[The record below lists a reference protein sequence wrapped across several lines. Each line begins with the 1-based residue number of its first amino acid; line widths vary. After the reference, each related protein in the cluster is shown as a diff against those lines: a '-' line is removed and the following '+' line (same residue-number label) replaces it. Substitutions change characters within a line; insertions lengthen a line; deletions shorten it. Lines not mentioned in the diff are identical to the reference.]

1 MRERHGHQH
10 GRRAVELS
18 DGAEEILEHLWITTQ
33 EQREAAGLGLARQDD
48 EHLRM
53 LEALGLVCVDEGNLT
68 LTEEGLEE
76 ARGCIRRHRLAER
89 LLSDILAGGDS
100 QIHAASCKFEH
111 GLHRGLEEKICTILG
126 HPRACPHGKPIPPG
140 ECCRRM
146 ETQTGPLIATIA
158 DMRAGESA
166 VIAYLHSEEV
176 GELRKLMA
184 IGALPG
190 APVTLRQ
197 RFPSYLIELGNSQFA
212 VDEEMA
218 RQIHVRRAGGE

>member
-1 MRERHGHQH
+1 MREHHRHGHH
-10 GRRAVELS
+10 HRVLELS

-33 EQREAAGLGLARQDD
+33 EQREAAGLGLTRRDD
-48 EHLRM
+48 ENVRM
-53 LEALGLVCVDEGNLT
+53 LEALGLVRREEANLV
-68 LTEEGLEE
+68 LSPEGLEE

-89 LLSDILAGGDS
+89 LLSDILDGGDS

-111 GLHRGLEEKICTILG
+111 GLHRGLEEKVCTILG

-146 ETQTGPLIATIA
+146 ETEAGRLIMTLAE
-158 DMRAGESA
+158 MRSGESA
-166 VIAYLHSEEV
+166 VIAYLHSEDAAD
-176 GELRKLMA
+176 LRKLMA

-190 APVTLRQ
+190 TTITLKQ

-212 VDEEMA
+212 VDEQMA
-218 RQIHVRRAGGE
+218 RQIHVRRAGG

>member
-1 MRERHGHQH
+1 MREQHRHGH
-10 GRRAVELS
+10 RALELS

-33 EQREAAGLGLARQDD
+33 EQKEAAGLGLVRQDD
-48 EHLRM
+48 DNVRL
-53 LEALGLVCVDEGNLT
+53 LEALGMIRLDEANVT
-68 LTEEGLEE
+68 LTEEGLAE

-89 LLSDILAGGDS
+89 LLSDILDGGDA

-111 GLHRGLEEKICTILG
+111 GLHRGLEEKVCTILG

-146 ETQTGPLIATIA
+146 ETEAGRLILTLAE
-158 DMRAGESA
+158 MRAGESA
-166 VIAYLHSEEV
+166 VIAYLHSEDAAD
-176 GELRKLMA
+176 LRKLMA

-190 APVTLRQ
+190 AAVTLRQ

-212 VDEEMA
+212 VDEQIA
-218 RQIHVRRAGGE
+218 RQIHVRRAGS

>member
-1 MRERHGHQH
+1 M
-10 GRRAVELS
+10 ELS

-33 EQREAAGLGLARQDD
+33 EQKEPAGLGLMRQDD
-48 EHLRM
+48 EHVRM
-53 LEALGLVCVDEGNLT
+53 LEALGMIRLDEDNLT

-76 ARGCIRRHRLAER
+76 ARGCVRRHRLAER
-89 LLSDILAGGDS
+89 LLSDILDGGDA

-111 GLHRGLEEKICTILG
+111 GLHRGLEEKVCTILG

-146 ETQTGPLIATIA
+146 ETQTGRLILTLAE
-158 DMRAGESA
+158 MRAGESA
-166 VIAYLHSEEV
+166 VIAYLHSEDV
-176 GELRKLMA
+176 GDLRKLMA

-190 APVTLRQ
+190 AAVTLKQ

-212 VDEEMA
+212 VDEQMA
-218 RQIHVRRAGGE
+218 RQIHVRRASS